1 MPLASFPDSTP
12 STTFSPPSPML
23 QQYEQL
29 ISVFQLS
36 LISSYLQ
43 AFSKLLK
50 KYLLIYFFDT
60 LLET

>member
-1 MPLASFPDSTP
+1 MH
-12 STTFSPPSPML
+12 

-29 ISVFQLS
+29 ISVSQMS
-36 LISSYLQ
+36 LIPSYLQ

-50 KYLLIYFFDT
+50 KYLLIYIFDT

>member
-1 MPLASFPDSTP
+1 MY
-12 STTFSPPSPML
+12 

-29 ISVFQLS
+29 ISVSQLS